1 MTGITKTSTLT
12 KKNTTK
18 VPSVAFE
25 YGDLTLKDFLEV
37 ITELAEYDK
46 DIMDF
51 PLVWCEEDGTAHSVR
66 FEPMTGRIR
75 NGRFVLDEPAKVLC
89 IN

>member
-1 MTGITKTSTLT
+1 MTGTLT
-12 KKNTTK
+12 KAGLKKNNIPLT
-18 VPSVAFE
+18 AFD
-25 YGDLTLKDFLEV
+25 YGDLTLADFLEV
-37 ITELAEYDK
+37 VTELAAIDK
-46 DIMDF
+46 NIMGY